1 MEEWTNEGLVLVC
14 DGTVSILYATSVDCY
29 TKAYVDVAGAA
40 GGVGVDMICIGSL
53 SVELNPC
60 QRSNAS
66 PMMMHRRRVNH
77 VIMKVIVSQ
86 QHLHI

>member
-1 MEEWTNEGLVLVC
+1 MGEWTNDGLILVQ
-14 DGTVSILYATSVDCY
+14 DGTVRILYATSVDCY

-40 GGVGVDMICIGSL
+40 GGVGVDRICVGSL

-66 PMMMHRRRVNH
+66 PMTMHRRIVNH
-77 VIMKVIVSQ
+77 VIMKAIVSQ
-86 QHLHI
+86 QH